1 MALDLGHR
9 LSQGITEH
17 ILPQHHNDTG
27 IVEHHAHLRV
37 QMHNEQ
43 GDATI
48 LQTYTSDTMLRRRS
62 STYLASLEQFME
74 DLHCP
79 RHAGQ

>member
-17 ILPQHHNDTG
+17 ILPQHRDDTG
-27 IVEHHAHLRV
+27 IVEHRAHLRA

-43 GDATI
+43 GDTTI
-48 LQTYTSDTMLRRRS
+48 LQTYMSDTMLRRQL

-74 DLHCP
+74 DLHRP